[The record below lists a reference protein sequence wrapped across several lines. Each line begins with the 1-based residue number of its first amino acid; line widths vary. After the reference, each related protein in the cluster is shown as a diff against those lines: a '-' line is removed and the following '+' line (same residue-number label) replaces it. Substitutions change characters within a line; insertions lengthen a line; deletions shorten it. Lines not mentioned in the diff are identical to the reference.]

1 MTAIT
6 FPTSPTNG
14 QSFTANGINYIWN
27 STRSTWSKQSTT
39 TPPLITGHVLPD
51 TTLTYDLGSA
61 THKFK
66 DLYMDGNTLHLGD
79 ETIKSGADGV
89 EFAKLKV
96 GHGGNTVK
104 FEVDSTGKLK
114 KERTKAGVKQA
125 EVVDVESVDDLS
137 DVDITTSAPTDGQ
150 ALVWDNANSKFI
162 PGDAGG
168 GTALVGIT
176 SIDTVSAQT
185 IVDEVH
191 DKTYNVRHHWGGVY
205 NLTTVDEGT
214 GIFYR
219 LDTRW
224 VASGTSIPYT
234 ITGISA
240 ADLETGSLTGN
251 FTVVANGASSWSGL
265 GKCSG
270 TVYIK
275 LANDVLAEGNETL
288 VMSLD
293 GGLDSDSVTVVDTS
307 FPPPDVI
314 DYEPSWN
321 KTHIYGQIWSSGHG
335 GNTGDYYRHTSSF
348 TFNSAFYLSKTNFI
362 NEDQIVWLYFLGGG
376 GGGQNYI
383 HSNSSAT
390 LNAWRFGGSGGCA
403 MIWVGRASD
412 FHGCAITIGA
422 GGAAGS
428 NQWRGGHSTNSS
440 INLGGTIYN
449 TNSAY
454 NGARVWNPNLR
465 INQQSTFTGPNFQWP
480 TTGSAYPNLYS
491 PTSRGYAT
499 YLATNRTQQQSVWGQ
514 SNEGD
519 LTAASADNVLS
530 NRTFGG
536 GRGAGSGTI
545 SYSGTGLQ
553 GTSRYAG
560 DGYKISNYNP
570 GGGDNYYQYYHGGGG
585 GCGKPTMTTSA
596 NNNNAHQGANGNL
609 RVYWG

>member
-104 FEVDSTGKLK
+104 FEVDSSGKLK
-114 KERTKAGVKQA
+114 KETTKAGVKQA
-125 EVVDVESVDDLS
+125 EVADVESVDDLS

-185 IVDEVH
+185 IIDEVH
-191 DKTYNVRHHWGGVY
+191 DKTYNLSHHVGGVY

-214 GIFYR
+214 GIFYQ

-240 ADLETGSLTGN
+240 ADLSAGSLTGN
-251 FTVVANGASSWSGL
+251 FTVVTTGSSGL
-265 GKCSG
+265 GECSG
-270 TVYIK
+270 TVSIT
-275 LANDVLAEGNETL
+275 LSEDVLSEGNETL

-293 GGLDSDSVTVVDTS
+293 GGLASDSVTVVDTS
-307 FPPPDVI
+307 FPAPSI
-314 DYEPSWN
+314 IEYEPSWN
-321 KTHIYGQIWSSGHG
+321 ATHIYGEHYSG
-335 GNTGDYYRHTSSF
+335 GNRGNSGDYYRHDTSF
-348 TFNSAFYLSKTNFI
+348 TFNSAYYLSKTNFT

-376 GGGQNYI
+376 GGGQDRVDQNGMNNAG
-383 HSNSSAT
+383 SNS
-390 LNAWRFGGSGGCA
+390 WRFGGSGGCA

-412 FHGCAITIGA
+412 FHGSTITIGA
-422 GGAAGS
+422 GGAIGS
-428 NQWRGGHSTNSS
+428 NSWRGGHSTNSS
-440 INLGGTIYN
+440 INLGGTVYSTNN
-449 TNSAY
+449 TF
-454 NGARVWNPNLR
+454 NGARVWNPNNR

-491 PTSRGYAT
+491 PTSRGYAIVGGQ
-499 YLATNRTQQQSVWGQ
+499 AAVWG
-514 SNEGD
+514 NHDEGD
-519 LTAASADNVLS
+519 LTGGSGDYLTNKTFAA
-530 NRTFGG
+530 
-536 GRGAGSGTI
+536 GRGAGSGT
-545 SYSGTGLQ
+545 SNYTGYGYLS
-553 GTSRYAG
+553 TSRYAG
-560 DGYKISNYNP
+560 DGMMIINNNP
-570 GGGDNYYQYYHGGGG
+570 GTILSPVNTFDVLYQGGGG
-585 GCGKPTMTTSA
+585 GCSKPGLTGTAA
-596 NNNNAHQGANGNL
+596 NAQNSHAGIKGNL